1 MGNKPHILNP
11 IFSSFTS
18 QLSFNTYSCY
28 SYVGRVGGS
37 QAVSLDNDCVYSDTV
52 KHELMHAT
60 GFWHEQSRI
69 DRDDYVKIYYDNIQ
83 DGNLS
88 ISIIFSLNKS
98 ILKTI

>member
-1 MGNKPHILNP
+1 M
-11 IFSSFTS
+11 
-18 QLSFNTYSCY
+18 QE
-28 SYVGRVGGS
+28 
-37 QAVSLDNDCVYSDTV
+37 VSLDNDCVYSDTV

-88 ISIIFSLNKS
+88 ISIIFCLNKS
-98 ILKTI
+98 ILKTTIWRGYKGMEGNFNKYDSATVQSLNTTYDLSKTI